1 MKKED
6 KITLLENYYLSLCKS
21 WTYKRMTEEE
31 KQRWQDIKE
40 WIKNCGT
47 LDHMTTEKNIIYCC
61 LSCYH
66 SFLQGIGYT
75 DSKWRE

>member
-21 WTYKRMTEEE
+21 WTYQRMTEEE

-47 LDHMTTEKNIIYCC
+47 LDHMTTEKKYNILLLVL
-61 LSCYH
+61 LS
-66 SFLQGIGYT
+66 FIFTGY
-75 DSKWRE
+75 WLH